1 MVRSR
6 VSGQFLA
13 AWGLD
18 KLMERM
24 AEAYLQHF
32 YRKLLIE
39 YGKEM
44 RYERARLMR
53 EVPMDYRR
61 VREMDRGLE
70 EVTGRLRDIEFE
82 QALRE

>member
-18 KLMERM
+18 RLMEK
-24 AEAYLQHF
+24 AAQAYLRYF

-39 YGKEM
+39 YSKET

-53 EVPMDYRR
+53 QTPLDYQR
-61 VREMDRGLE
+61 VREMDRSLE
-70 EVTGRLRDIEFE
+70 EVTARLTDIEFE
-82 QALRE
+82 QALRK